1 MPEPVGYCHGSL
13 ASAAHLANHEVCMG
27 APADDPSTPDV
38 DESLGSTENVSTQR
52 LGTHAGMM
60 CLRGMMF
67 MNSLVFAFTASGSD
81 SGSYPYAPQAVP
93 RKHKHVAIYISL
105 S

>member
-1 MPEPVGYCHGSL
+1 
-13 ASAAHLANHEVCMG
+13 MG

-38 DESLGSTENVSTQR
+38 DESLGSTENIGTQR

-67 MNSLVFAFTASGSD
+67 MNSLVFAFTAVT
-81 SGSYPYAPQAVP
+81 A
-93 RKHKHVAIYISL
+93 
-105 S
+105 